1 MCDKIRPFQGASE
14 TTENGY
20 KWSEKSEGYIFIPNI
35 VDQNVKKTHPAG
47 LENTAIPQFK
57 IKITEIPHEKLANT
71 AIPQTPM
78 SPSIKSGLQC
88 TNFVSQIFCLQLSA
102 LIIHVY
108 CFLLSCPRAQ
118 LSKKFICIKQSA
130 QLLFKMFGK
139 HANMT

>member
-1 MCDKIRPFQGASE
+1 MVGPWKQWHGHKRVVKTVKLKIKMCDKIRPFQGASE

-20 KWSEKSEGYIFIPNI
+20 KWSEKSEGYVFIPTI

-78 SPSIKSGLQC
+78 SPS
-88 TNFVSQIFCLQLSA
+88 
-102 LIIHVY
+102 Y
-108 CFLLSCPRAQ
+108 
-118 LSKKFICIKQSA
+118 
-130 QLLFKMFGK
+130 
-139 HANMT
+139 